1 MINHMF
7 NFMYVYVSICMLIG
21 IFVELMGQN

>member
-7 NFMYVYVSICMLIG
+7 NSMYVYVSICMLIG
-21 IFVELMGQN
+21 IFVEFLGQN